1 MKDNYIFIHNTIIDW
16 ISKAESKANIILGIK
31 LFILGYFIESYN
43 SPSSFSYHALLYVLY
58 LFFAGI
64 SFYFL
69 IKIIFPQLSTKEPE
83 SLIYFKH
90 IDVKYKF
97 NKKQGI
103 SDFINFDEDKFKKDI
118 INQILSLSFVS
129 SIKYKLLQKGFF
141 FFGLEVLFILI
152 FRYI

>member
-1 MKDNYIFIHNTIIDW
+1 MLYRKIIRPILFKTDPERIHHFVINF
-16 ISKAESKANIILGIK
+16 LGAT
-31 LFILGYFIESYN
+31 S
-43 SPSSFSYHALLYVLY
+43 VLRP
-58 LFFAGI
+58 
-64 SFYFL
+64 FYFL

-129 SIKYKLLQKGFF
+129 SSKYKLLQKGFF

-152 FRYI
+152 LRYI